1 MEAMSE
7 WIKHLAR
14 QIQEKDREAAENI
27 KAGERRQ
34 HIINEKGPLFYRE
47 TIGALDRDIKSLTED
62 LAGDITSF
70 PTTVQAQGDAGVPNV
85 PVYIARQACPAV
97 SANLNLQL
105 SQERISLSYLKVNPG
120 PIAEGQEHQY
130 LSVIF
135 RFEVGEYDGP
145 YLVVPFGENSKTLHT
160 PDQLAQYIME
170 LLFIV

>member
-1 MEAMSE
+1 MESVYEANE
-7 WIKHLAR
+7 LVLAFVYFALML
-14 QIQEKDREAAENI
+14 I
-27 KAGERRQ
+27 AGE
-34 HIINEKGPLFYRE
+34 
-47 TIGALDRDIKSLTED
+47 
-62 LAGDITSF
+62 AGF
-70 PTTVQAQGDAGVPNV
+70 RLG
-85 PVYIARQACPAV
+85 RQACPAV

-105 SQERISLSYLKVNPG
+105 SQEQISLSYLKVNPG